1 MFQSRWQR
9 HYASRNSICS
19 PTSLRGRE
27 GAVTSKSNMPAT
39 LTKFAQRSVGMFMA
53 IGVCMLGSPCFSA
66 AEEIDAELRE
76 TGRLLAILLD
86 SGRVAIGRNQ
96 SLLNDPSKGDKGFTP
111 EVFASQAMA
120 VFKER
125 TGHDLADLAH
135 ANVPRCGQTIA
146 RATIGRKQ
154 KNRRQLSVR
163 PQHAGTYIQ
172 RIYPGYVRHGD
183 RHTISKVVRHILEA
197 NGTRTFAP

>member
-27 GAVTSKSNMPAT
+27 VTVTSKSNMPIT

-86 SGRVAIGRNQ
+86 SGRVAIGRYQ

-111 EVFASQAMA
+111 EVWVFSAQEIASP
-120 VFKER
+120 
-125 TGHDLADLAH
+125 LA
-135 ANVPRCGQTIA
+135 G
-146 RATIGRKQ
+146 ATA
-154 KNRRQLSVR
+154 S
-163 PQHAGTYIQ
+163 
-172 RIYPGYVRHGD
+172 
-183 RHTISKVVRHILEA
+183 
-197 NGTRTFAP
+197 